1 MAVTGATSKNG
12 KKSIKDYKLQ
22 SRKLDFKNTKE
33 LFKQAFEYM
42 EMQKNVE
49 YLRKNPELVKKMYK
63 SVTGK
68 DMPLEMLEYLTQP
81 EAKPKK
87 IDKIG

>member
-1 MAVTGATSKNG
+1 MAVTGATSKNV

-49 YLRKNPELVKKMYK
+49 YLRKNPELVKKCTK
-63 SVTGK
+63 V
-68 DMPLEMLEYLTQP
+68 LQE
-81 EAKPKK
+81 K
-87 IDKIG
+87 ICHLKCLNI